1 MNANAAA
8 ASNRLSA
15 STAFTYA
22 GTASEKSPRRWALI
36 NSAEVTRYGI
46 I

>member
-1 MNANAAA
+1 MNASAAD
-8 ASNRLSA
+8 ASNHLSA

-22 GTASEKSPRRWALI
+22 GTASEKLPQKWALI
-36 NSAEVTRYGI
+36 STAEVTRNGI